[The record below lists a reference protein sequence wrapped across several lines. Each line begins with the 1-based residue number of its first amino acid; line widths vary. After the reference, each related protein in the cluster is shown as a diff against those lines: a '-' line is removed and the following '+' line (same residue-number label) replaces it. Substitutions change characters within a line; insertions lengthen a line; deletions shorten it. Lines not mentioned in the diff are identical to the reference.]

1 MARVVDQDV
10 HLHLAVLLLDEV
22 PQLHDAYKILRF
34 HHFVLYHVLFQIR
47 NLLPNQIVKMLW
59 VSSRGS
65 VSLPGRY
72 PTPQLLLTHVS
83 DPPAM
88 QKWIMLLRQF

>member
-65 VSLPGRY
+65 VNLPRRH
-72 PTPQLLLTHVS
+72 PTAELLKARVTNA
-83 DPPAM
+83 PAM
-88 QKWIMLLRQF
+88 RK